1 MIEHLP
7 VLQIVIPLLGAPVCL
22 LLRARGAVLVFA
34 TAVAW
39 CTFAIALASIGIVLE
54 QGEVVYALGGWVAP
68 LGIEYRIDLLNA
80 FVITVV
86 SGVGAI
92 VLPIGPGIHGH
103 TVSASREYLYY
114 AAFLLCMAGL
124 LGVAITGDIFNVFV
138 FLEIS
143 SLAAYTLVALGNQR
157 RALRA
162 AFSYLVM
169 GTIGGTF
176 VLIGI
181 GFLYQMTGTLNMADL
196 ARLLPAVLDN
206 RAVHAAFAFLLVGV
220 GIKLA
225 VFPLHQWLPNAYT
238 YAPPAVSAFLAATAT
253 KVAYYLL
260 LRLVFTIFGIGFVF
274 GALGIAPLLQVISL
288 AAMFIGALAAINQT
302 DLKRLLAYSSVSQI
316 GYMTL
321 GLSFGSVAGLTGGLV
336 HVANHA
342 LMKGGMFLA
351 VACIVARTGTSAIAD
366 LRGLGR
372 RMPATMAAFALGG
385 LGLIGVPL
393 TVGFISKWYLVLA
406 AIEAGQMLLAFAIL
420 VSSLLAAVYVWRV
433 VEVAWF
439 QEPLQS
445 APHGE
450 APLRLLIPTW
460 VLIGASLY
468 FGVATDLTAGIA
480 AQAAEQL
487 LEVAR

>member
-7 VLQIVIPLLGAPVCL
+7 VLQIVVPLLGAPICL
-22 LLRARGAVLVFA
+22 VLRARGISMVFA
-34 TAVAW
+34 VAVAW
-39 CTFAIALASIGIVLE
+39 ASFAIALSMLSVVSV
-54 QGEVVYALGGWVAP
+54 QGELVYALGGWAAP
-68 LGIEYRIDLLNA
+68 IGIEYRIDLLNA

-86 SGVGAI
+86 TGIGAV

-103 TVSASREYLYY
+103 TVSESREYLYH

-124 LGVAITGDIFNVFV
+124 LGVAATGDIFNVFV

-143 SLAAYTLVALGNQR
+143 SLAAYTLVALGNRR

-176 VLIGI
+176 ILIGI

-196 ARLLPAVLDN
+196 ARLLPAVHDN

-238 YAPPAVSAFLAATAT
+238 FAPPAVSAFLAATAT

-260 LRLVFTIFGIGFVF
+260 IRLVFTVFGVGFVF
-274 GALGIAPLLQVISL
+274 GALGIGPLLQVISL
-288 AAMFIGALAAINQT
+288 VAMFVGALAAINQT

-336 HVANHA
+336 HIANHA

-372 RMPATMAAFALGG
+372 RMPLTMAAFAVGG

-393 TVGFISKWYLVLA
+393 TVGFVSKWYLVLA
-406 AIEAGQMLLAFAIL
+406 AIEADQMLLGFAIL

-445 APHGE
+445 TPEGE

-460 VLIGASLY
+460 LLIGASLY
-468 FGVATDLTAGIA
+468 FGVATEMTGGIA
-480 AQAAEQL
+480 GRVAAQL
-487 LEVAR
+487 LGVAP